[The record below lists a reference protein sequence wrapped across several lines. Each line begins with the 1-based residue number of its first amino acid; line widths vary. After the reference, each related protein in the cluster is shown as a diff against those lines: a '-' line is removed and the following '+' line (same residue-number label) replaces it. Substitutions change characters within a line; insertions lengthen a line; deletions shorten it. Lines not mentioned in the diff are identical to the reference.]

1 MADEAD
7 AVAFW
12 ETIANGKVRVALW
25 LLGATVFL
33 ASNCVGLIEYALSCG
48 LVIHAFDEKANVR
61 TGSVGGARIFP
72 GLLLDWKVRAMS
84 FTLRALFDAF
94 WFCFALRSS
103 ILTKEESG
111 LCLVA
116 LVALHAARFGFLVGT
131 SFSVLEQLAST
142 LKGIPS
148 AEVAALLENEPIN
161 MAVLVLIHM
170 FLGQWGVVFF
180 VLLRVVRSDLY
191 RQRLALKV
199 GRMLTQVL
207 AEEEFAASSPELA
220 MLKPTVESFS
230 QWLETGLTESG
241 PAVIMDESSR
251 EPRIIAL
258 VDAIVEGDPT
268 VRELPNTHKEKKAAL
283 KPKLV
288 TAVLEAIKRVLE
300 QQEIHVVTPG
310 ITAAMEQLAAEDALV
325 ESATRN
331 VRERAQEA

>member
-1 MADEAD
+1 M
-7 AVAFW
+7 
-12 ETIANGKVRVALW
+12 ALW
-25 LLGATVFL
+25 LLGATVFV
-33 ASNCVGLIEYALSCG
+33 ASICVGLIECVLSCG
-48 LVIHAFDEKANVR
+48 LVIRAFDEKANVR
-61 TGSVGGARIFP
+61 TGSVDGARIFP

-94 WFCFALRSS
+94 GFCFALRSS

-180 VLLRVVRSDLY
+180 VLLRVVSSDLY
-191 RQRLALKV
+191 RQRLPLKV
-199 GRMLTQVL
+199 SRMLTQVL

-220 MLKPTVESFS
+220 MLKPTVERFPR
-230 QWLETGLTESG
+230 LLMLTLTESG
-241 PAVIMDESSR
+241 PAVIMDKSSR
-251 EPRIIAL
+251 APHITAL

-268 VRELPNTHKEKKAAL
+268 VRELQNTHKEKKAAL

-288 TAVLEAIKRVLE
+288 KAVLEAIKRVQT
-300 QQEIHVVTPG
+300 QQATAVDTLG
-310 ITAAMEQLAAEDALV
+310 IAAAFEQLAAEDALV